1 MAKTEEQIKEEF
13 LFIVE
18 NNKELLGHVIA
29 SYNNFLAEYRKFLEK
44 DYATLTIY
52 EAIESAESYAL
63 EKDEEEGGTFY
74 AELLTDWYDEQ
85 VLEWKKRLDG
95 LKNDYMIESIPVVD
109 PEDNVDWGDYVR
121 PVIYD
126 IKDWGFLVVPDE
138 NHLVENDI
146 KGLEHIIYTVEYY
159 NFPIYSQ
166 EDFEKT
172 EEIQKEVGTTSYKR
186 YEALLREHNITA
198 TDTWK
203 FALNPDFTYDKWAGR
218 KVTTPEDT
226 LTLAQYLNQCL
237 QRISNDIEEM
247 LTSVAKSEQAHL
259 YLKETYYDEN
269 KAEQLFKTWIATKGY

>member
-18 NNKELLGHVIA
+18 NNKEMLEKVIA

-85 VLEWKKRLDG
+85 VLEWKNRLDG
-95 LKNDYMIESIPVVD
+95 LKNDYMIESVPVID

-126 IKDWGFLVVPDE
+126 ITDWGFLVVPDE

-146 KGLEHIIYTVEYY
+146 KGLEHIVYTVEYY
-159 NFPIYSQ
+159 NFPIFSE
-166 EDFEKT
+166 EDFNKS
-172 EEIQKEVGTTSYKR
+172 EELQEYYKSYKR
-186 YEALLREHNITA
+186 YEALLRENNITA

-247 LTSVAKSEQAHL
+247 MTSVAKSEQAHL
-259 YLKETYYDEN
+259 YLKETYYDDN

>member
-18 NNKELLGHVIA
+18 NNKELLEHVIA
-29 SYNNFLAEYRKFLEK
+29 SYNNFLAEYRKFLGK

-85 VLEWKKRLDG
+85 VLEWKNRLDG
-95 LKNDYMIESIPVVD
+95 LKNDYMIESVPVVD

-126 IKDWGFLVVPDE
+126 ITDWGFLVVPDE

-146 KGLEHIIYTVEYY
+146 KGLEHIVYTVEYY
-159 NFPIYSQ
+159 NFPIFSE
-166 EDFEKT
+166 EDFNKS
-172 EEIQKEVGTTSYKR
+172 EELQEYYKSYKR
-186 YEALLREHNITA
+186 YETLLRENNITA

-203 FALNPDFTYDKWAGR
+203 FALNPNFTYDKWAGR

-259 YLKETYYDEN
+259 YLKDTYYDDN
-269 KAEQLFKTWIATKGY
+269 KAEQLFKIWIATKGY

>member
-18 NNKELLGHVIA
+18 NNKELLEHVIA
-29 SYNNFLAEYRKFLEK
+29 SYNNFLAKYRKFLEK
-44 DYATLTIY
+44 DYAELTIY

-85 VLEWKKRLDG
+85 VLEWKNRLDG
-95 LKNDYMIESIPVVD
+95 LKNDYMIESVPVID

-126 IKDWGFLVVPDE
+126 ITDWGFLVVPDE
-138 NHLVENDI
+138 KHLVENDI
-146 KGLEHIIYTVEYY
+146 KGLEHIVYTVEYY
-159 NFPIYSQ
+159 NFPIYSE
-166 EDFEKT
+166 EDFNKT
-172 EEIQKEVGTTSYKR
+172 EELQEYYKSYKR
-186 YEALLREHNITA
+186 YEALLRENNITA

-259 YLKETYYDEN
+259 YLKETYYDDN
-269 KAEQLFKTWIATKGY
+269 KAEQHFKTWIATKGY

>member
-18 NNKELLGHVIA
+18 NNKEMLEHVIA

-44 DYATLTIY
+44 DYAELTIY

-85 VLEWKKRLDG
+85 VLEWKNRLDG
-95 LKNDYMIESIPVVD
+95 LKNDYMIESVPVID

-126 IKDWGFLVVPDE
+126 ITDWGFLVVPDE

-146 KGLEHIIYTVEYY
+146 KGLEHIVYTVEYY
-159 NFPIYSQ
+159 NFPIYSE
-166 EDFEKT
+166 EDFNKT
-172 EEIQKEVGTTSYKR
+172 EELQEYYKSYKR
-186 YEALLREHNITA
+186 YEALLRENNITA

-259 YLKETYYDEN
+259 YLKDTYYDDN

>member
-18 NNKELLGHVIA
+18 NNKEMLENVIA

-44 DYATLTIY
+44 DYAELTIY

-63 EKDEEEGGTFY
+63 QKDEEEGGTFY
-74 AELLTDWYDEQ
+74 VELLTDWYDEQ

-95 LKNDYMIESIPVVD
+95 LKDDYMIESVPVID

-126 IKDWGFLVVPDE
+126 ITDWGFLVVPDE

-146 KGLEHIIYTVEYY
+146 KGLEHIVYTVEYY
-159 NFPIYSQ
+159 NFPIFSE
-166 EDFEKT
+166 EDFNKS
-172 EEIQKEVGTTSYKR
+172 EELQEYYKSYKR
-186 YEALLREHNITA
+186 YEALLRENNITA

-203 FALNPDFTYDKWAGR
+203 FALNPNFTYDKWAGR

-259 YLKETYYDEN
+259 YLKETYYDDN
-269 KAEQLFKTWIATKGY
+269 KAEQLFKIWIATKGY

>member
-18 NNKELLGHVIA
+18 NNKELLEHVIA

-44 DYATLTIY
+44 DYAELTIY

-85 VLEWKKRLDG
+85 VLEWKNRLDG
-95 LKNDYMIESIPVVD
+95 LKNDYMIESVPVVD

-126 IKDWGFLVVPDE
+126 ITDWGFLVVPDE

-146 KGLEHIIYTVEYY
+146 KGLEHIVYTVEYY
-159 NFPIYSQ
+159 NFPIFSE
-166 EDFEKT
+166 EDFNKS
-172 EEIQKEVGTTSYKR
+172 EELQEYYKSYKR
-186 YEALLREHNITA
+186 YEALLRENNITA

-259 YLKETYYDEN
+259 YLKDTYYDDN

>member
-18 NNKELLGHVIA
+18 NNKELLEHVIA
-29 SYNNFLAEYRKFLEK
+29 SYNNFLAEYRKFLGK
-44 DYATLTIY
+44 DYAELTIY

-85 VLEWKKRLDG
+85 VLEWKNRLDG
-95 LKNDYMIESIPVVD
+95 LKNDYMIESVPVVD

-126 IKDWGFLVVPDE
+126 ITDWGFLVVPDG

-146 KGLEHIIYTVEYY
+146 KGLEHIVYTVEYY
-159 NFPIYSQ
+159 NFPIFSE
-166 EDFEKT
+166 EDFNKS
-172 EEIQKEVGTTSYKR
+172 EELQEYYKSYKR
-186 YEALLREHNITA
+186 YETLLRENNITA

-259 YLKETYYDEN
+259 YLKDTYYDDN
-269 KAEQLFKTWIATKGY
+269 KAEQLFKIWIATKGY

>member
-1 MAKTEEQIKEEF
+1 MAKTDEQIKEEF

-18 NNKELLGHVIA
+18 NNKEMLENVIA

-44 DYATLTIY
+44 DYAELTIY

-74 AELLTDWYDEQ
+74 VELLTDWYDEQ

-95 LKNDYMIESIPVVD
+95 LKDDYMIESVPVID

-126 IKDWGFLVVPDE
+126 ITDWGFLVVPDE

-146 KGLEHIIYTVEYY
+146 KGLEHIVYTVEYY
-159 NFPIYSQ
+159 NFPIFSE
-166 EDFEKT
+166 EDFNKS
-172 EEIQKEVGTTSYKR
+172 EELQEYYKSYKR
-186 YEALLREHNITA
+186 YEALLRENNITA

-203 FALNPDFTYDKWAGR
+203 FALNPNFTYDKWAGR

-259 YLKETYYDEN
+259 YLKETYYDDN

>member
-18 NNKELLGHVIA
+18 NNKEMLEKVIA

-74 AELLTDWYDEQ
+74 VELLTDWYDEQ

-95 LKNDYMIESIPVVD
+95 LKNDYMIESVPVID

-126 IKDWGFLVVPDE
+126 ITDWGFLVVPDE

-146 KGLEHIIYTVEYY
+146 KGLEHIVYTVEYY
-159 NFPIYSQ
+159 NFPIYSE
-166 EDFEKT
+166 EDFNKS
-172 EEIQKEVGTTSYKR
+172 EELQEYYKSYKR
-186 YEALLREHNITA
+186 YEALLRENNITA

-259 YLKETYYDEN
+259 YLKDTYYDDN
-269 KAEQLFKTWIATKGY
+269 KAEQHFKTWIATKGY

>member
-18 NNKELLGHVIA
+18 NNKKMLEKVIA

-63 EKDEEEGGTFY
+63 DKDEEEGGTFY

-85 VLEWKKRLDG
+85 VLEWKNRLDG
-95 LKNDYMIESIPVVD
+95 LKNDYMIESVPVID

-126 IKDWGFLVVPDE
+126 ITDWGFLVVPDE
-138 NHLVENDI
+138 KHLVENDI

-159 NFPIYSQ
+159 NFPIYSE
-166 EDFEKT
+166 EDFNKT
-172 EEIQKEVGTTSYKR
+172 EELQEYYKSYKR
-186 YEALLREHNITA
+186 YETLLRENNITA

-259 YLKETYYDEN
+259 YLKETYYDDN

>member
-18 NNKELLGHVIA
+18 NNKEMLEKVIA

-63 EKDEEEGGTFY
+63 DKDEEEGGTFY

-85 VLEWKKRLDG
+85 VLEWKNRLDG
-95 LKNDYMIESIPVVD
+95 LKNDYMIESVPVVD

-126 IKDWGFLVVPDE
+126 ITDWGFLVVPDE

-146 KGLEHIIYTVEYY
+146 KGLEHIVYTVEYY
-159 NFPIYSQ
+159 NFPIFSE
-166 EDFEKT
+166 EDFNKS
-172 EEIQKEVGTTSYKR
+172 EELQEYYKSYKR
-186 YEALLREHNITA
+186 YETLLRENNITA

-259 YLKETYYDEN
+259 YLKETYYDDN

>member
-18 NNKELLGHVIA
+18 NNKEMLENVIA

-95 LKNDYMIESIPVVD
+95 LKNDYMIESVPVID

-126 IKDWGFLVVPDE
+126 ITDWGFLVVPDE
-138 NHLVENDI
+138 KHLVENDI
-146 KGLEHIIYTVEYY
+146 KGLQHIVYTIEYY
-159 NFPIYSQ
+159 NFPIYSE
-166 EDFEKT
+166 EDFNKS
-172 EEIQKEVGTTSYKR
+172 EELQEYYKSYKR
-186 YEALLREHNITA
+186 YEALLRENNITA

-203 FALNPDFTYDKWAGR
+203 FALNPNFTYDKWAGR

-247 LTSVAKSEQAHL
+247 MTSVAKSEQAHL
-259 YLKETYYDEN
+259 YLKETYYDDN
-269 KAEQLFKTWIATKGY
+269 KAEQHFKTWIATKGY

>member
-18 NNKELLGHVIA
+18 NNKELLENVIA

-44 DYATLTIY
+44 DYAELTIY
-52 EAIESAESYAL
+52 EAIETAESYAL
-63 EKDEEEGGTFY
+63 KKDEEEGGTFY

-85 VLEWKKRLDG
+85 VLEWKNRLDG
-95 LKNDYMIESIPVVD
+95 LKNDYMIESVPVID

-126 IKDWGFLVVPDE
+126 ITDWGFLVVPDE
-138 NHLVENDI
+138 KHLVENDI
-146 KGLEHIIYTVEYY
+146 KGLQHIVYTIEYY
-159 NFPIYSQ
+159 NFPIYSE
-166 EDFEKT
+166 EDFNKT
-172 EEIQKEVGTTSYKR
+172 EELQEYYKSYKR
-186 YEALLREHNITA
+186 YEALLRENNITA

-203 FALNPDFTYDKWAGR
+203 FALNPNFTYDKWAGR

-259 YLKETYYDEN
+259 YLKETYYDDN

>member
-18 NNKELLGHVIA
+18 NNKELLEHVIA

-74 AELLTDWYDEQ
+74 VELLTDWYDEQ
-85 VLEWKKRLDG
+85 VLEWKNRLDG
-95 LKNDYMIESIPVVD
+95 LKNDYMIESVPVVD

-126 IKDWGFLVVPDE
+126 ITDWGFLVVPDE

-146 KGLEHIIYTVEYY
+146 KGLEHIVYTVEYY
-159 NFPIYSQ
+159 NFPIFSE
-166 EDFEKT
+166 EDFNKS
-172 EEIQKEVGTTSYKR
+172 EELQEYYKSYKR
-186 YEALLREHNITA
+186 YETLLRENNITA

-259 YLKETYYDEN
+259 YLKETYYDDN

>member
-18 NNKELLGHVIA
+18 NNKEMLENVIT

-44 DYATLTIY
+44 DYAELTIY

-95 LKNDYMIESIPVVD
+95 LKGDYMIESVPVID

-126 IKDWGFLVVPDE
+126 ITDWGFLVVPDE
-138 NHLVENDI
+138 NHLVEDDI
-146 KGLEHIIYTVEYY
+146 KGLEHIVYTVEYY
-159 NFPIYSQ
+159 NFPIYSE

-172 EEIQKEVGTTSYKR
+172 EELKEYYKSYKR
-186 YEALLREHNITA
+186 YEALLRENNITA

-203 FALNPDFTYDKWAGR
+203 FALNPNFTYDKWAGR

-259 YLKETYYDEN
+259 YLKETYYDDN

>member
-18 NNKELLGHVIA
+18 NNKEMLEKVIA

-85 VLEWKKRLDG
+85 VLEWKNRLDG
-95 LKNDYMIESIPVVD
+95 LKNDYMIESVPVID

-126 IKDWGFLVVPDE
+126 ITDWGFLVVPDE

-146 KGLEHIIYTVEYY
+146 KGLEHIVYTVEYY
-159 NFPIYSQ
+159 NFPIFSE
-166 EDFEKT
+166 EDFNKS
-172 EEIQKEVGTTSYKR
+172 EELQEYYKSYKR
-186 YEALLREHNITA
+186 YETLLRENNITA

-203 FALNPDFTYDKWAGR
+203 FALNPNFTYDKWAGR

-259 YLKETYYDEN
+259 YLKETYYDDN
-269 KAEQLFKTWIATKGY
+269 KAEQHFKTWIATKGY

>member
-18 NNKELLGHVIA
+18 NNKELLEHVIA
-29 SYNNFLAEYRKFLEK
+29 SYNNFLAEYRKFLGK

-74 AELLTDWYDEQ
+74 VELLTDWYDEQ

-95 LKNDYMIESIPVVD
+95 LKNDYMIESVPVID

-126 IKDWGFLVVPDE
+126 ITDWGFLVVPDE

-146 KGLEHIIYTVEYY
+146 KGLEHIVYTVEYY
-159 NFPIYSQ
+159 NFPIYSE
-166 EDFEKT
+166 EDFNKT
-172 EEIQKEVGTTSYKR
+172 EELQEYYKSYKR
-186 YEALLREHNITA
+186 YEALLRENNITA

-247 LTSVAKSEQAHL
+247 MTSVAKSEQAHL
-259 YLKETYYDEN
+259 YLKETYYDDN

>member
-18 NNKELLGHVIA
+18 NNKEMLENVIA

-44 DYATLTIY
+44 DYAELTIY

-63 EKDEEEGGTFY
+63 QKDEEEGGTFY
-74 AELLTDWYDEQ
+74 VELLTDWYDEQ

-95 LKNDYMIESIPVVD
+95 LKNDYMIESVPVID

-126 IKDWGFLVVPDE
+126 ITDWGFLIVPDE

-146 KGLEHIIYTVEYY
+146 KGLEHIVYTVEYY

-166 EDFEKT
+166 EDFDKS
-172 EEIQKEVGTTSYKR
+172 EELQEYYKSYKR
-186 YEALLREHNITA
+186 YEALLRENNITA

-203 FALNPDFTYDKWAGR
+203 FALNPNFTYDKWAGR

-259 YLKETYYDEN
+259 YLKETYYDDN
-269 KAEQLFKTWIATKGY
+269 KAEQHFKTWIATKGY

>member
-18 NNKELLGHVIA
+18 NNKEMLENVIA

-44 DYATLTIY
+44 DYAELTIY

-63 EKDEEEGGTFY
+63 QKDEEEGGTFY
-74 AELLTDWYDEQ
+74 VELLTDWYDEQ

-95 LKNDYMIESIPVVD
+95 LKNDYMIESVPVID

-126 IKDWGFLVVPDE
+126 ITDWGFLIVPDE

-146 KGLEHIIYTVEYY
+146 KGLEHIVYTVEYY

-166 EDFEKT
+166 EDFDKS
-172 EEIQKEVGTTSYKR
+172 EELQEYYKSYKR
-186 YEALLREHNITA
+186 YEALLRENNITA

-259 YLKETYYDEN
+259 YLKDTYYDDN

>member
-18 NNKELLGHVIA
+18 NNKEMLEKVIA
-29 SYNNFLAEYRKFLEK
+29 SYDNFLAEYRKFLEK

-63 EKDEEEGGTFY
+63 QKDEEEGGTFY

-85 VLEWKKRLDG
+85 VLEWKNRLDG
-95 LKNDYMIESIPVVD
+95 LKNDYMIESVPVVD

-126 IKDWGFLVVPDE
+126 ITDWGFLVVPDE
-138 NHLVENDI
+138 KHLVEDDI
-146 KGLEHIIYTVEYY
+146 KGLEHIVYTVEYY
-159 NFPIYSQ
+159 NFPIYSE
-166 EDFEKT
+166 EDFNKT
-172 EEIQKEVGTTSYKR
+172 EELQEYYKSYKR
-186 YEALLREHNITA
+186 YEALLRENNITA

-203 FALNPDFTYDKWAGR
+203 FALNPDFIYDKWAGR

-259 YLKETYYDEN
+259 YLKDTYYDDN

>member
-18 NNKELLGHVIA
+18 NNKEMLENVIA

-63 EKDEEEGGTFY
+63 DKDEEEGGTFY

-85 VLEWKKRLDG
+85 VLEWEKRLDG
-95 LKNDYMIESIPVVD
+95 LKGDYMIESVPVID

-126 IKDWGFLVVPDE
+126 ITDWGFLVVPDE

-146 KGLEHIIYTVEYY
+146 KGLEHIVYTVEYY

-166 EDFEKT
+166 EDFDKS
-172 EEIQKEVGTTSYKR
+172 EELQEYYKSYKR
-186 YEALLREHNITA
+186 YEALLRENNITA

-203 FALNPDFTYDKWAGR
+203 FALNPNFTYDKWAGR

-259 YLKETYYDEN
+259 YLKETYYDDN

>member
-18 NNKELLGHVIA
+18 NNKEMLENVIA

-63 EKDEEEGGTFY
+63 KKDEEEGGTFY

-95 LKNDYMIESIPVVD
+95 LKNDYMIESVPVID

-126 IKDWGFLVVPDE
+126 ITDWGFLVVPDE
-138 NHLVENDI
+138 KHLVENDI
-146 KGLEHIIYTVEYY
+146 KGLQHIVYTIEYY
-159 NFPIYSQ
+159 NFPIYSE
-166 EDFEKT
+166 EDFNKT
-172 EEIQKEVGTTSYKR
+172 EELQEYYKSYKR
-186 YEALLREHNITA
+186 YEALLRENNITA

-203 FALNPDFTYDKWAGR
+203 FALNPNFTYDKWAGR

-259 YLKETYYDEN
+259 YLKETYYDDN
-269 KAEQLFKTWIATKGY
+269 KAEQHFKTWIATKGY

>member
-18 NNKELLGHVIA
+18 NNKEMLEKVIA

-63 EKDEEEGGTFY
+63 DKDEEEGGTFY

-85 VLEWKKRLDG
+85 VLEWKNRLDG
-95 LKNDYMIESIPVVD
+95 LKNDYMIESVPVVD

-126 IKDWGFLVVPDE
+126 ITDWGFLVVPDE

-146 KGLEHIIYTVEYY
+146 KGLEHIVYTVEYY
-159 NFPIYSQ
+159 NFPIFSE
-166 EDFEKT
+166 EDFNKS
-172 EEIQKEVGTTSYKR
+172 EELQEYYKSYKR
-186 YEALLREHNITA
+186 YETLLRENNITA

-259 YLKETYYDEN
+259 YLKDTYYDDN
-269 KAEQLFKTWIATKGY
+269 KAEQHFKTWIATKGY

>member
-18 NNKELLGHVIA
+18 NNKEMLENVIA

-44 DYATLTIY
+44 DYAELTIY

-63 EKDEEEGGTFY
+63 QKDEEEGGTFY
-74 AELLTDWYDEQ
+74 VELLTDWYDEQ

-95 LKNDYMIESIPVVD
+95 LKDDYMIESVPVID

-126 IKDWGFLVVPDE
+126 ITDWGFLVVPDE

-146 KGLEHIIYTVEYY
+146 KGLEHIVYTVEYY

-166 EDFEKT
+166 EDFDKS
-172 EEIQKEVGTTSYKR
+172 EELQEYYKSYKR
-186 YEALLREHNITA
+186 YEALLRENNITA

-203 FALNPDFTYDKWAGR
+203 FALNPNFTYDKWAGR

-259 YLKETYYDEN
+259 YLKETYYDDN

>member
-18 NNKELLGHVIA
+18 NNKEMLEKVIA

-63 EKDEEEGGTFY
+63 DKDEEEGGTFY

-85 VLEWKKRLDG
+85 VLEWKNRLDG
-95 LKNDYMIESIPVVD
+95 LKNDYMIESVPVID

-126 IKDWGFLVVPDE
+126 ITDWGFLVVPDE
-138 NHLVENDI
+138 KHLVEDDI
-146 KGLEHIIYTVEYY
+146 KGLEHIVYTVEYY
-159 NFPIYSQ
+159 NFPIYSE
-166 EDFEKT
+166 EDFNKT
-172 EEIQKEVGTTSYKR
+172 EELQEYYKSYKR
-186 YEALLREHNITA
+186 YETLLRENNITA

-247 LTSVAKSEQAHL
+247 MTSVAKSEQAHL
-259 YLKETYYDEN
+259 YLKETYYDDN
-269 KAEQLFKTWIATKGY
+269 KAEQLFRTWIATKGY

>member
-18 NNKELLGHVIA
+18 NNKELLENVIA

-44 DYATLTIY
+44 DYAELTIY

-63 EKDEEEGGTFY
+63 KKDEEEGGTFY

-95 LKNDYMIESIPVVD
+95 LKNDYMIESVPVID

-126 IKDWGFLVVPDE
+126 ITDWGFLVVPDE
-138 NHLVENDI
+138 KHLVENDI
-146 KGLEHIIYTVEYY
+146 KGLQHIVYTIEYY
-159 NFPIYSQ
+159 NFPIYSE
-166 EDFEKT
+166 EDFNKT
-172 EEIQKEVGTTSYKR
+172 EELQEYYKSYKR
-186 YEALLREHNITA
+186 YEALLRENNITA

-203 FALNPDFTYDKWAGR
+203 FALNPNFTYDKWAGR

-259 YLKETYYDEN
+259 YLKETYYDDN
-269 KAEQLFKTWIATKGY
+269 KAEQHFKTWIATKGY

>member
-18 NNKELLGHVIA
+18 NNKEMLEKVIA

-85 VLEWKKRLDG
+85 VLEWKNRLDG
-95 LKNDYMIESIPVVD
+95 LKNDYMIESVPVVD

-126 IKDWGFLVVPDE
+126 ITDWGFLVVPDE

-146 KGLEHIIYTVEYY
+146 KGLEHIVYTVEYY
-159 NFPIYSQ
+159 NFPIYSE
-166 EDFEKT
+166 EDFNKT
-172 EEIQKEVGTTSYKR
+172 EELQEYYKSYKR
-186 YEALLREHNITA
+186 YEALLRENNITA

-259 YLKETYYDEN
+259 YLKETYYDDN
-269 KAEQLFKTWIATKGY
+269 KAEQHFKTWIATKGY

>member
-18 NNKELLGHVIA
+18 NNKELLEHVIA
-29 SYNNFLAEYRKFLEK
+29 SYNNFLAEYRKFLGK

-85 VLEWKKRLDG
+85 VLEWKNRLDG
-95 LKNDYMIESIPVVD
+95 LKNDYMIESVPVVD

-126 IKDWGFLVVPDE
+126 ITDWGFLVVPDE

-146 KGLEHIIYTVEYY
+146 KGLEHIVYTVEYY
-159 NFPIYSQ
+159 NFPIFSE
-166 EDFEKT
+166 EDFNKS
-172 EEIQKEVGTTSYKR
+172 EELQEYYKSYKR
-186 YEALLREHNITA
+186 YEALLRENNITA

-259 YLKETYYDEN
+259 YLKETYYDDN

>member
-18 NNKELLGHVIA
+18 NNKEMLEKVIA

-85 VLEWKKRLDG
+85 VLEWKNRLDG
-95 LKNDYMIESIPVVD
+95 LKNDYMIESVPVID

-126 IKDWGFLVVPDE
+126 ITDWGFLVVPDE
-138 NHLVENDI
+138 KHLVENDI

-159 NFPIYSQ
+159 NFPIYSE
-166 EDFEKT
+166 EDFNKT
-172 EEIQKEVGTTSYKR
+172 EELQEYYKSYKR
-186 YEALLREHNITA
+186 YEALLRENNITA

-247 LTSVAKSEQAHL
+247 MTSVAKSEQAHL
-259 YLKETYYDEN
+259 YLKDTYYDDN
-269 KAEQLFKTWIATKGY
+269 KAEQHFKTWIATKGY

>member
-18 NNKELLGHVIA
+18 NNKELLENVIA

-52 EAIESAESYAL
+52 EAIESAVDYVL
-63 EKDEEEGGTFY
+63 QKDDEEGGSFY
-74 AELLTDWYDEQ
+74 VELLVDWYDEQ

-95 LKNDYMIESIPVVD
+95 LKNDYMIESVPVID

-121 PVIYD
+121 PVIYN
-126 IKDWGFLVVPDE
+126 ITDWGFLVVPDE

-146 KGLEHIIYTVEYY
+146 KGLEHIVYTVEYY
-159 NFPIYSQ
+159 NFPIYSE
-166 EDFEKT
+166 EDFNQS
-172 EEIQKEVGTTSYKR
+172 EELQEYYKSYKQ
-186 YEALLREHNITA
+186 YEALLRENNITA

-259 YLKETYYDEN
+259 YLKETYYDDN

>member
-18 NNKELLGHVIA
+18 NNKEMLEKVIA

-44 DYATLTIY
+44 DYAELTIY

-85 VLEWKKRLDG
+85 VLEWKNRLDG
-95 LKNDYMIESIPVVD
+95 LKNDYMIESVPVID

-126 IKDWGFLVVPDE
+126 ITDWGFLVVPDE

-146 KGLEHIIYTVEYY
+146 KGLEHIVYTVEYY
-159 NFPIYSQ
+159 NFPIFSE
-166 EDFEKT
+166 EDFNKS
-172 EEIQKEVGTTSYKR
+172 EELQEYYKSYKR
-186 YEALLREHNITA
+186 YETLLRENNITA

-259 YLKETYYDEN
+259 YLKETYYDDN

>member
-18 NNKELLGHVIA
+18 NNKEMLEKVIA

-44 DYATLTIY
+44 DYAELTIY

-85 VLEWKKRLDG
+85 VLEWKNRLDG
-95 LKNDYMIESIPVVD
+95 LKNDYMIESVPVVD

-126 IKDWGFLVVPDE
+126 ITDWGFLVVPDE
-138 NHLVENDI
+138 NRLVENDI
-146 KGLEHIIYTVEYY
+146 KGLEHIVYTVEYY
-159 NFPIYSQ
+159 NFPIYSE
-166 EDFEKT
+166 EDFNKT
-172 EEIQKEVGTTSYKR
+172 EELQEYYKSYKR
-186 YEALLREHNITA
+186 YEALLRENNITA

-259 YLKETYYDEN
+259 YLKETYYDDN
-269 KAEQLFKTWIATKGY
+269 KAEQHFKTWIATKGY

>member
-18 NNKELLGHVIA
+18 NNKEMLEKVIA

-74 AELLTDWYDEQ
+74 VELLTDWYDEQ
-85 VLEWKKRLDG
+85 VLEWKNRLDG
-95 LKNDYMIESIPVVD
+95 LKNDYMIESVPVID

-126 IKDWGFLVVPDE
+126 ITDWGFLVVPDE

-146 KGLEHIIYTVEYY
+146 KGLQHIVYTIEYY
-159 NFPIYSQ
+159 NFPIYSE
-166 EDFEKT
+166 EDFNKS
-172 EEIQKEVGTTSYKR
+172 EELQEYYKSYKR
-186 YEALLREHNITA
+186 YEALLRENNITA

-247 LTSVAKSEQAHL
+247 MTSVAKSEQAHL
-259 YLKETYYDEN
+259 YLKETYYDDN

>member
-18 NNKELLGHVIA
+18 NNKEMLENVIA
-29 SYNNFLAEYRKFLEK
+29 SYNNFLAEYRKLLEK

-95 LKNDYMIESIPVVD
+95 LKNDYMIESVPVID

-126 IKDWGFLVVPDE
+126 ITDWGFLVVPDE

-146 KGLEHIIYTVEYY
+146 KGLQHIVYTIEYY
-159 NFPIYSQ
+159 NFPIYSE
-166 EDFEKT
+166 EDFNKS
-172 EEIQKEVGTTSYKR
+172 EELQEYYKSYKR
-186 YEALLREHNITA
+186 YEALLRENNITA

-259 YLKETYYDEN
+259 YLKETYYDDN
-269 KAEQLFKTWIATKGY
+269 KAEQHFKTWIATKGY

>member
-18 NNKELLGHVIA
+18 NNKEMLEKVIA

-44 DYATLTIY
+44 EYATLTIY

-63 EKDEEEGGTFY
+63 DKDEEEGGTFY

-85 VLEWKKRLDG
+85 VLEWKNRLDG
-95 LKNDYMIESIPVVD
+95 LKNDYMIESVPVID

-126 IKDWGFLVVPDE
+126 ITDWGFLVVPDE

-146 KGLEHIIYTVEYY
+146 KGLEHIVYTVEYY
-159 NFPIYSQ
+159 NFPIYSE
-166 EDFEKT
+166 EDFNKT
-172 EEIQKEVGTTSYKR
+172 EELQEYYKSYKR
-186 YEALLREHNITA
+186 YEALLRENNITA

-259 YLKETYYDEN
+259 YLKDTYYDDN

>member
-18 NNKELLGHVIA
+18 NNKEMLENVIA

-44 DYATLTIY
+44 DYAELTIY

-63 EKDEEEGGTFY
+63 QKDEEEGGTFY
-74 AELLTDWYDEQ
+74 VELLTDWYDEQ

-95 LKNDYMIESIPVVD
+95 LKNDYMIESVPVID

-126 IKDWGFLVVPDE
+126 ITDWGFLIVPDE

-146 KGLEHIIYTVEYY
+146 KGLEHIVYTVEYY

-166 EDFEKT
+166 EDFDKS
-172 EEIQKEVGTTSYKR
+172 EELQEYYKSYKR
-186 YEALLREHNITA
+186 YEALLRENNITA

-203 FALNPDFTYDKWAGR
+203 FALNPNFTYDKWAGR

-259 YLKETYYDEN
+259 YLKETYYDDN